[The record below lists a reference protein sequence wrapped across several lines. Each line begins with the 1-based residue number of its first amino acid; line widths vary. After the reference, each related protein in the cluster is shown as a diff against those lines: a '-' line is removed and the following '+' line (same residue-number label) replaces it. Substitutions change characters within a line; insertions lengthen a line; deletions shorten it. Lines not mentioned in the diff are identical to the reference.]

1 MSNEIR
7 DFSETLNNIRSELVR
22 IKMQVDTTLKHLD
35 KLNQFNEE
43 RCIHTNREKDI
54 DYGGNRTI
62 YTCMDCGLNI

>member
-35 KLNQFNEE
+35 KLTEFNED
-43 RCIHTNREKDI
+43 RCIHKHRENEV
-54 DYGGNRTI
+54 DYGSNRTI
-62 YTCMDCGLNI
+62 YTCLDCGLNI